1 MSKKRA
7 TKIDMASTSFARWRA
22 MLGLTQDEA
31 AKRLDM
37 GRRAITAYETGERV
51 PDYCVRV
58 TMQMLAHGPQTTA
71 WPE

>member
-1 MSKKRA
+1 
-7 TKIDMASTSFARWRA
+7 